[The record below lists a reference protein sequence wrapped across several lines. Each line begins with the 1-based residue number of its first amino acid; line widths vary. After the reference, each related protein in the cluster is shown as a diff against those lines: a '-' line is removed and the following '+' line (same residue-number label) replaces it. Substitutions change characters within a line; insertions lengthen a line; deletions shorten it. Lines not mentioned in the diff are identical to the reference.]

1 MGGRKKAGV
10 DICMYFPELAPHGSP
25 FHCQFP
31 SAFPNP
37 SLEDLRIW
45 SQPKGKVVVL
55 PAEAEMSTHT
65 ANQAIKTVPFLW
77 HRGSGEGRPA
87 LI

>member
-1 MGGRKKAGV
+1 MVPFFIVVSVPGAFSQPIFGG
-10 DICMYFPELAPHGSP
+10 PE
-25 FHCQFP
+25 
-31 SAFPNP
+31 NM
-37 SLEDLRIW
+37 W

-77 HRGSGEGRPA
+77 HRGSGEGVGLP
-87 LI
+87 